1 MMRQELEQIAN
12 EQSKQAT
19 AARVL
24 EKECKQ
30 SEGNGRRNT
39 IMPGSLASRLQTL
52 LLRNKKKLTEK
63 IPML

>member
-12 EQSKQAT
+12 VHKAT

-30 SEGNGRRNT
+30 SEENGRRNT

-52 LLRNKKKLTEK
+52 LLRNERN
-63 IPML
+63 